1 MEGLLALLCLGLWGT
16 SVWICASMMDNKG
29 RSSVVGCLIGLLFG
43 LVGIVIVY
51 FIPPKTSY
59 YTHY

>member
-1 MEGLLALLCLGLWGT
+1 MLLLYLGLWGI

-29 RSSVVGCLIGLLFG
+29 RSSVMGCLLGLLFG

-51 FIPPKTSY
+51 FIPAKDTAFSR
-59 YTHY
+59 